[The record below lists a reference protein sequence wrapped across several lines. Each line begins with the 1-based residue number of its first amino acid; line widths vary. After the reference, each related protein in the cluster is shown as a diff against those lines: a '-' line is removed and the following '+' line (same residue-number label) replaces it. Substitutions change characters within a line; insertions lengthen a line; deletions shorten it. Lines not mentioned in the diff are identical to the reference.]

1 MTSTRP
7 SGTQFFWPNVSLD
20 SVERECKRS
29 GDSYEAGYH
38 DGVQGYWII
47 VSKHQ
52 ASKGKSRLSIPTTK
66 RDHRIRSASPIL
78 PANNTISRQTV
89 GQVAD
94 STRRNSKA
102 PLGTNRTNVTK
113 EVPKRRLS
121 AVLLGHLES
130 SSADDSISI
139 WEGSTTG
146 ARYEYIQGEML
157 GKGSF
162 GEVRKVSVKGYE
174 GSVARKSMFL
184 QSRNKRQI
192 QKEKDRIQREVEN
205 LQRARHKHVVNILDC
220 YTEQERNFTTYYLI
234 MSPVGDKDLE
244 TLLDKYPKMSVTDQ
258 DKYKRRVSRWFH
270 CLASALAYMHQQ
282 GIRHEDIKPSNI
294 IHRGDTI
301 YFTDFS
307 SSRVFKPDFETATTS
322 TVETTRRFA
331 APEVLNTY
339 DDEIHIRSGNAIKH
353 TGKDGK
359 TTYEVPHGR
368 QSDVFSL
375 ALVFAEMA
383 IVFNKSVAELHSFVL
398 VVDNSKRTP
407 LYHEVI
413 DRLGLWFAKELNSK
427 RGLKLWQCCLQPMLR
442 EKRTSRP
449 SALNVLHTLQREQP
463 VGKVADDGCQT
474 MLPPAPKIRIQVPRA
489 DKEETNGSQGPTQ
502 TKRATKAAN
511 VDTKGRGIDEPGPK
525 AADHGKSK
533 QKANGADAA
542 KRVERSKESTPGK
555 EDSNTKM
562 RQT

>member
-1 MTSTRP
+1 MASIRP
-7 SGTQFFWPNVSLD
+7 SGTQFFWPNVSLE
-20 SVERECKRS
+20 SVERECKRN
-29 GDSYEAGYH
+29 GDGYKPGFQE
-38 DGVQGYWII
+38 GVQGYWIT
-47 VSKHQ
+47 VAKHQ
-52 ASKGKSRLSIPTTK
+52 ISKEKARLSVPITK

-78 PANNTISRQTV
+78 PADNTTPRPTEEKGIGSSKNNQKTPSEENTAKGSRPV
-89 GQVAD
+89 
-94 STRRNSKA
+94 
-102 PLGTNRTNVTK
+102 PL
-113 EVPKRRLS
+113 RRLS
-121 AVLLGHLES
+121 AILLEHLKS
-130 SSADDSISI
+130 SSADDSTSI

-146 ARYEYIQGEML
+146 ARYEYLQGEML

-220 YTEQERNFTTYYLI
+220 YTEQEKNFTTYNLI

-244 TLLDKYPKMSVTDQ
+244 TLLDKFPRMSVTDQ
-258 DKYKRRVSRWFH
+258 AKYRKRISRWFH

-282 GIRHEDIKPSNI
+282 GIRHEDIKPNNI
-294 IHRGDTI
+294 IHRGDTV

-339 DDEIHIRSGNAIKH
+339 DDEIHIRSGNAIKT

-359 TTYEVPHGR
+359 VTYEVPHGR

-375 ALVFAEMA
+375 ALVFAEMTT
-383 IVFNKSVAELHSFVL
+383 VFNKSVAELHASVL
-398 VVDNSKRTP
+398 VVENSKRTP

-413 DRLGLWFAKELNSK
+413 DRLGNWFAKELKSE
-427 RGLKLWQCCLQPMLR
+427 RGLKLWQSCLRFMLN

-449 SALNVLHTLQREQP
+449 SALTVLHTLQRERP
-463 VGKVADDGCQT
+463 VGKIVDDGCQAL
-474 MLPPAPKIRIQVPRA
+474 LPPAPKIRIESPRGNNQ
-489 DKEETNGSQGPTQ
+489 ETSGTQDTKPTMK
-502 TKRATKAAN
+502 TTKAPR
-511 VDTKGRGIDEPGPK
+511 VDTKDEGINEPIPK
-525 AADHGKSK
+525 LADNGMTRR
-533 QKANGADAA
+533 KANGVDAV
-542 KRVERSKESTPGK
+542 KPVQTSKNRQPRKK
-555 EDSNTKM
+555 EINTTGRK
-562 RQT
+562 T